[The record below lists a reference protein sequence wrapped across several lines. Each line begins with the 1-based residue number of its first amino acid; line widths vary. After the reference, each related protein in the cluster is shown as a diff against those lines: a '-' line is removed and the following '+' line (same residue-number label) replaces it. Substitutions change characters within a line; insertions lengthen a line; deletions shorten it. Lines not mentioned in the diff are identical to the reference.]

1 MMSSIVIRD
10 KSFYKNM
17 FSIAIPV
24 TLQNLITSSLNMV
37 DTIMIGALGSK
48 AIAAVGISNQYFFL
62 FMLFIYGLSS
72 GGNVFIAQ
80 FWGKRDVENIRKVM
94 GVILITG
101 SILSLLFGSIAVL
114 FPASITKVFLKDP
127 AVIQL
132 AEDYL
137 RIVGLSYMITTISYA
152 YGFALRGIGQAKLP
166 MIISAIALCVN
177 TGLNYVLIFGKFGLP
192 ALGVRGAAYATF
204 IARLL
209 EMGLMLWILYKGK
222 SIIAGS
228 IREMLG
234 FSKGFLY
241 RFFTV
246 TTPVIL
252 HEGLW
257 AGGMTM
263 YLIAYGKMGTEALAA
278 AQITTH
284 TVKEL
289 FQVVGLGIG
298 SACAVMVGNK
308 IGEEK
313 ENTAVEYAKTF
324 SIFAILSGVVLGIA
338 LYFLSPMIS
347 KMFDVSEATRQS
359 IHNIL
364 IVISIFMAV
373 NMYSLVLI
381 IGVLRGGGD
390 TKFSLY
396 LEFSCVWFVGV
407 PLAFIGVLLLKLP
420 IYWVVALVSIE
431 EVVKSIIGYFRIRTG
446 KWIRNVVQ
454 DMN

>member
-1 MMSSIVIRD
+1 MRSAVIRD
-10 KSFYKNM
+10 RSFYKNM

-37 DTIMIGALGSK
+37 DTVMIGALGSK

-62 FMLFIYGLSS
+62 FTLFVYGLSS

-80 FWGKRDVENIRKVM
+80 FWGRRDVENIRKTM

-101 SILSLLFGSIAVL
+101 CLFSLLFSSIAIL
-114 FPASITKVFLKDP
+114 FPSVITKVFLKDP
-127 AVIQL
+127 VVIQL

-137 RIVGLSYMITTISYA
+137 RVVGFSYIMTTISYA
-152 YGFALRGIGQAKLP
+152 YGFGLRGIGQAKLP
-166 MIISAIALCVN
+166 MIISAIALCIN
-177 TGLNYVLIFGKFGLP
+177 TGLNYVMIFGKFGFP
-192 ALGVRGAAYATF
+192 ALGVKGAAYATF
-204 IARLL
+204 IARVV

-222 SIIAGS
+222 SVIAGS
-228 IREMLG
+228 IREMTG
-234 FSKGFLY
+234 FSKNFLY

-246 TTPVIL
+246 TMPVIL

-257 AGGMTM
+257 AGGVTM
-263 YLIAYGKMGTEALAA
+263 YLVAYGKMGTEALAA

-284 TVKEL
+284 TIKEL

-308 IGEEK
+308 IGEGK
-313 ENTAVEYAKTF
+313 EDTAAEYANIF
-324 SIFAILSGVVLGIA
+324 SMFAIISGIVLGIA
-338 LYFLSPMIS
+338 LYFSSPVIS
-347 KMFDVSEATRQS
+347 NLFDVSEATRQN
-359 IHNIL
+359 IYNIL
-364 IVISIFMAV
+364 IVLSVFMVV

-390 TKFSLY
+390 TKFSFY
-396 LEFSCVWFVGV
+396 LEFSCVWLVGV
-407 PLAFIGVLLLKLP
+407 PLAFMGVLLFKLP

-431 EVVKSIIGYFRIRTG
+431 EVVKSVIGYFRIRTG

-454 DMN
+454 DMS